1 MEPPGWNWP
10 AVAAL
15 ATVAVTAVT
24 VAYAVATCFFIR
36 SGFREMDRAFD
47 ERAAD
52 RQRAWAALEAEQR
65 RHEEAM
71 EESRRRGGN
80 SGAGGRA

>member
-24 VAYAVATCFFIR
+24 VAYAVATCFFMGLNVR
-36 SGFREMDRAFD
+36 K
-47 ERAAD
+47 
-52 RQRAWAALEAEQR
+52 
-65 RHEEAM
+65 
-71 EESRRRGGN
+71 
-80 SGAGGRA
+80 